1 MKRKR
6 ILISPN
12 SFKECADSVIIAEL
26 IRDELKILKN
36 VDLITKPVSDGGD
49 GFLNVCKFYVGGEV
63 RYYKIVTAYDESTFE
78 CPVLYS
84 ENRKEIYIES
94 ALVLGLMVVPITFRN
109 PLKLTSKGLGE
120 LLVEIN
126 NDVKRGRIKVE
137 NVFIGIGGTATI
149 DMGMGMM
156 SELGLKL
163 FDSENKEITMLPE
176 NFLNIQEIRYEPIN
190 FPFNLICIIDVTNPL
205 IDHNNGIEIF
215 GRQKGADE
223 KMVFQLI
230 KSFDHLIKLFEYKN
244 LIENT
249 KSLSGAGGGIP
260 AAFQIFYKISPCSS
274 FNFLERNLGF
284 GDYVNKVDYL
294 ITGEGAYDH
303 QSRFGKGVSVLLE
316 LLHSKV
322 EKIFLVCGKI
332 SDESF
337 AKLPQNVYPIELNKY
352 FSSHNEAINNY
363 KNGLNKACQEIIEQ
377 LNF

>member
-1 MKRKR
+1 LKRNR

-12 SFKECADSVIIAEL
+12 SFKECADSVTIAEL
-26 IRDELKILKN
+26 VRDELKILKN

-63 RYYKIVTAYDESTFE
+63 RYYNIVTAYDESTFE

-205 IDHNNGIEIF
+205 IGYNNGIEIF
-215 GRQKGADE
+215 GRQKGAE
-223 KMVFQLI
+223 KKIIFQLI
-230 KSFDHLIKLFEYKN
+230 KSFNHLIKLFEYKN

-274 FNFLERNLGF
+274 SSFLERNLGF

-352 FSSHNEAINNY
+352 FSSQNEAINNY

>member
-1 MKRKR
+1 
-6 ILISPN
+6 
-12 SFKECADSVIIAEL
+12 
-26 IRDELKILKN
+26 
-36 VDLITKPVSDGGD
+36 
-49 GFLNVCKFYVGGEV
+49 
-63 RYYKIVTAYDESTFE
+63 
-78 CPVLYS
+78 
-84 ENRKEIYIES
+84 
-94 ALVLGLMVVPITFRN
+94 MVVPITFRN

-176 NFLNIQEIRYEPIN
+176 NFLNIQEVRYEPIN
-190 FPFNLICIIDVTNPL
+190 FPFNLICVIDVTNPL
-205 IDHNNGIEIF
+205 IDHNSGIEIF

-223 KMVFQLI
+223 KMIFQLI

-244 LIENT
+244 LIRNT

-274 FNFLERNLGF
+274 SSFLERNLGF

-337 AKLPQNVYPIELNKY
+337 AKLPKNVYPIELNKY
-352 FSSHNEAINNY
+352 FSSQNESIMDY
-363 KNGLNKACQEIIEQ
+363 KSGLNKACKEIIEQ

>member
-63 RYYKIVTAYDESTFE
+63 RYYNIVTAYDESTFE

-109 PLKLTSKGLGE
+109 PLKLTSKGLGK

-176 NFLNIQEIRYEPIN
+176 NFLNIQEIRYEPTL
-190 FPFNLICIIDVTNPL
+190 PWS
-205 IDHNNGIEIF
+205 
-215 GRQKGADE
+215 ADRACRP
-223 KMVFQLI
+223 
-230 KSFDHLIKLFEYKN
+230 SHRRWR
-244 LIENT
+244 
-249 KSLSGAGGGIP
+249 SGA
-260 AAFQIFYKISPCSS
+260 S
-274 FNFLERNLGF
+274 
-284 GDYVNKVDYL
+284 
-294 ITGEGAYDH
+294 
-303 QSRFGKGVSVLLE
+303 
-316 LLHSKV
+316 
-322 EKIFLVCGKI
+322 
-332 SDESF
+332 
-337 AKLPQNVYPIELNKY
+337 LPD
-352 FSSHNEAINNY
+352 
-363 KNGLNKACQEIIEQ
+363 
-377 LNF
+377 